1 MALLHKRRQG
11 RRQYSQKRTEGSN
24 CYLVSVFSQSIH
36 GEIETRQPQLQAVVD
51 LAEALKAV
59 LRGHGGLVDDKVS
72 LLRCNWIAVTS
83 RAEEWLNLLLVR
95 ESKFKKNQL
104 YSVVSCFVYFI
115 LVLKLSQSF

>member
-1 MALLHKRRQG
+1 M
-11 RRQYSQKRTEGSN
+11 
-24 CYLVSVFSQSIH
+24 
-36 GEIETRQPQLQAVVD
+36 VD

-95 ESKFKKNQL
+95 RKKL
-104 YSVVSCFVYFI
+104 D
-115 LVLKLSQSF
+115 

>member
-1 MALLHKRRQG
+1 M
-11 RRQYSQKRTEGSN
+11 S
-24 CYLVSVFSQSIH
+24 FSSSHQSIH
-36 GEIETRQPQLQAVVD
+36 GETERRQPQLQAVVD

-95 ESKFKKNQL
+95 DSKKTEFKTPYNTNL
-104 YSVVSCFVYFI
+104 SVLS
-115 LVLKLSQSF
+115 VLKLNQTINNTLEVSLFAASTN

>member
-1 MALLHKRRQG
+1 MHKR
-11 RRQYSQKRTEGSN
+11 SPPA
-24 CYLVSVFSQSIH
+24 VFPLSSASLLFQSIH
-36 GEIETRQPQLQAVVD
+36 GETEKRQPQLQAVVD

-95 ESKFKKNQL
+95 GKS
-104 YSVVSCFVYFI
+104 
-115 LVLKLSQSF
+115 

>member
-1 MALLHKRRQG
+1 MHKR
-11 RRQYSQKRTEGSN
+11 TPPA
-24 CYLVSVFSQSIH
+24 VFPLSSASPLLQSIH
-36 GEIETRQPQLQAVVD
+36 GETEKRQPQLQAVVD

-95 ESKFKKNQL
+95 GKS
-104 YSVVSCFVYFI
+104 
-115 LVLKLSQSF
+115 

>member
-1 MALLHKRRQG
+1 MKILSSPL
-11 RRQYSQKRTEGSN
+11 
-24 CYLVSVFSQSIH
+24 QSIH
-36 GEIETRQPQLQAVVD
+36 GETERRQPQLQAVVD

-95 ESKFKKNQL
+95 KKEHKQAM
-104 YSVVSCFVYFI
+104 
-115 LVLKLSQSF
+115 KLQMH

>member
-1 MALLHKRRQG
+1 M
-11 RRQYSQKRTEGSN
+11 S
-24 CYLVSVFSQSIH
+24 FQSIH
-36 GEIETRQPQLQAVVD
+36 GETEKRQPQLQAVVD

-95 ESKFKKNQL
+95 ERNRILKKNL
-104 YSVVSCFVYFI
+104 MMLRILFVRAKNKPKS
-115 LVLKLSQSF
+115 LKIAH

>member
-1 MALLHKRRQG
+1 MP
-11 RRQYSQKRTEGSN
+11 
-24 CYLVSVFSQSIH
+24 FSPSPPLQSIH
-36 GEIETRQPQLQAVVD
+36 SETERRQPQLQAVVD

-95 ESKFKKNQL
+95 KKQE
-104 YSVVSCFVYFI
+104 YSYKTGYETVK
-115 LVLKLSQSF
+115 VLIIYLSYQC